1 MAVKI
6 EATGLAYYAD
16 VNPPPSGVVIPPG
29 YRAASSLEVGDES
42 VSGVKTIVASDGNNM
57 WVVPAS
63 TPATPALP
71 TITTTATPVNST
83 NVTNTDGTGLQEIVV
98 TAKKMKPS
106 VVIPNPLHKYASYT
120 YSWSLWWLDPM
131 DYSTLS
137 GLDSVVAAADWSPT
151 VGKSFVVAED
161 GGRFVDQRL
170 PASRGYNYHINS
182 VNFNTTIAPNRQSL
196 NTNMLTGSMVIREPY
211 GVTLLEVLAMQAF
224 LSKPL
229 NQSAA
234 NYLDQPYM
242 LQLDFMGYDD
252 DGKAIPEGDTAIFR
266 KRFPIKISNMK
277 LEVTTAGTEYRVS
290 FFPSN
295 HVALHEQHA
304 NIPKTMPVSGATV
317 GEVFRDLSKQLQQHW
332 AEQVTFGLAGYSD
345 GISFEFD
352 PSIAQ
357 SEIVYPKDE
366 SIAGANSS
374 GVTLDLKNKQFMI
387 PEGTKI
393 VDVINRIMSLSKY
406 VINQLQTQ
414 GGLKS
419 SHTSSFNSFKVVVGL
434 QYGAAGKADPN
445 TIEFAVHDPVRNQ
458 YPKIIK
464 FKIHQYTTFAGNH
477 PALDQAPDS
486 TPYTIKSYN
495 YLYTGKNIDVI
506 NFKLNFDTT
515 YYSQVLSYRENY
527 AASQAT
533 EDVDVNTAEATAI
546 NLNVGPSLLSVRYP
560 ALSNIPILTPVR
572 YLPVVNNQTTTTGF
586 GLLNNPDAQKAAD
599 VITSLYTT
607 QVGDML
613 AVDLT
618 IIGDPHLIKQDDWY
632 FSPGPVSKDYA
643 TTSQSDFA
651 TKYGWLRMD
660 TGDLIVTL
668 NINTP
673 IDQDAD
679 VTGKGLMLWQGG
691 SSSPTQ
697 SMFSGQYR
705 VLTIQNNFANGKFEQ
720 VLKLSRYINGD
731 VAKGLAT
738 LTNDAVSN
746 SRTNQRSGGE

>member
-1 MAVKI
+1 MAAII
-6 EATGLAYYAD
+6 EPTGLAYYAD
-16 VNPPPSGVVIPPG
+16 VNPPPAGVVIPPG

-63 TPATPALP
+63 TPATPTLP
-71 TITTTATPVNST
+71 TVTTTNT
-83 NVTNTDGTGLQEIVV
+83 NTTKVTNTDGAPVQEIVV
-98 TAKKMKPS
+98 TAKRPKRS
-106 VVIPNPLHKYASYT
+106 VVVPNPLHKYASYT

-170 PASRGYNYHINS
+170 PTSRGYNYHING

-234 NYLDQPYM
+234 NYTDHPYM
-242 LQLDFMGYDD
+242 LQLDFVGYDD

-266 KRFPIKISNMK
+266 KRFPIKISNIK
-277 LEVTTAGTEYRVS
+277 LEVTTAGTEYRLT

-304 NIPKTMPVSGATV
+304 NIPKAMPVSGSTV

-332 AEQVTFGLAGYSD
+332 AEQVTFGLQGYSD

-352 PSIAQ
+352 PSISQ
-357 SEIVYPKDE
+357 SKIVYPKDE
-366 SIAGANSS
+366 SIAGANSD
-374 GVTLDLKNKQFMI
+374 GVTLDLKTKQFMI

-393 VDVINRIMSLSKY
+393 VDVINKIMSLSEFI
-406 VINQLQTQ
+406 INQLKTQ
-414 GGLKS
+414 GGLAS
-419 SHTSSFNSFKVVVGL
+419 AHTSSFNSFKVVVGL

-486 TPYTIKSYN
+486 KPFTVKAYN
-495 YLYTGKNIDVI
+495 YLYTGKNIDII

-515 YYSQVLSYRENY
+515 YYSQVLSYKANF
-527 AASQAT
+527 AASQAA
-533 EDVDVNTAEATAI
+533 EDVEVNAAEARAGLT
-546 NLNVGPSLLSVRYP
+546 LNVGPSLLSVRYP

-572 YLPVVNNQTTTTGF
+572 YLPVVNNQAITAGF
-586 GLLNNPDAQKAAD
+586 GILGNPQAQKAAD
-599 VITSLYTT
+599 VITSLYST
-607 QVGDML
+607 QNGDML

-632 FSPGPVSKDYA
+632 FSPGPSSKDYA
-643 TTSQSDFA
+643 GISQSDFA

-660 TGDLIVTL
+660 TGDLIVSLTV
-668 NINTP
+668 NTP

-720 VLKLSRYINGD
+720 VLKLARYINGD
-731 VAKGLAT
+731 VASGLAT

-746 SRTNQRSGGE
+746 SRTNQQAGGG